1 MPRTVAWSRE
11 ALQQLAAIRKFVSE
25 DKPGAAF
32 KLALRIRNS
41 TNILATFPDS
51 GRVGLVPETR
61 EWVVPGTRYIATY
74 SVTEDQVRILSIH
87 HGMTNWKP
95 SAN

>member
-1 MPRTVAWSRE
+1 M
-11 ALQQLAAIRKFVSE
+11 
-25 DKPGAAF
+25 
-32 KLALRIRNS
+32 ALRIRNS

-51 GRVGLVPETR
+51 GRVGLAPGTR

-74 SVTEDQVRILSIH
+74 CVTEDQVRILSIH

>member
-11 ALQQLAAIRKFVSE
+11 GLQQLAAIRRFVSE

-32 KLALRIRNS
+32 KLALRLRNS

-51 GRVGLVPETR
+51 GRAGLTPETR
-61 EWVVPGTRYIATY
+61 QWVIPGTRYIATY
-74 SVTEDQVRILSIH
+74 TVTGEQVRILSIH
-87 HGMTNWKP
+87 HGMTDWKP
-95 SAN
+95 DEN